1 MRLRIMQLTKISLIE
16 GSIELVT
23 GLHIGAGNEEMH
35 IGGTDNPVVKN
46 PVDHRPYIPGSS
58 LKGKMRSL
66 MEWRAGTVADTN
78 GNPIGFG
85 VAHGIVDEK
94 KRRRAE
100 NILELFGGAPER
112 TSRAGF
118 DKFVRSIGPSRLA
131 FWDCPLD
138 ENWAKSMDDRGISL
152 TEVKMENTI
161 DRIGG
166 AARNP
171 RTNER
176 VPAGTRFDFKL
187 TMRVHDDEKL
197 FSDVLCGLRLIEL
210 TGLGG
215 SGSRGYGKVRFLDL
229 VCDRQPVQSKYEAV
243 RFDS

>member
-1 MRLRIMQLTKISLIE
+1 MQLTNIRLIE
-16 GSIELVT
+16 GCIELVT

-35 IGGTDNPVVKN
+35 IGGMDNPVVKN
-46 PVDHRPYIPGSS
+46 PVNHRPYIPGSS

-66 MEWRAGTVADTN
+66 LEWQAGTVAASN
-78 GNPIGFG
+78 GKPVGFG
-85 VAHGIVDEK
+85 DARKIKDEK
-94 KRRRAE
+94 KRIRAE
-100 NILELFGGAPER
+100 NILKLFGGAPER
-112 TSRAGF
+112 KSVDAY
-118 DKFVRSIGPSRLA
+118 VRSIGPSRLA

-138 ENWAKSMDDRGISL
+138 EGWASRMNDRGVSL
-152 TEVKMENTI
+152 TESKMENTI

-166 AARNP
+166 AAGNL

-176 VPAGTRFDFKL
+176 VPAGARFDFRL
-187 TMRVHDDEKL
+187 TMRVHDNEKL
-197 FSDVLCGLRLIEL
+197 LSDVLCGLRLIEL

-229 VCDRQPVQSKYEAV
+229 VCDRQPVQSDYEAV